1 MNRPLDVAGF
11 RLFQSSY
18 RLGQGGGPDLTV
30 LTVSRDPGVP
40 IVYFSFTLIVLG
52 IAWYVRGPGRRR
64 KPTSDASGR
73 SAGRS
78 GSDEPAADPRDATG
92 DTATEKTGR
101 HSA

>member
-1 MNRPLDVAGF
+1 LDVAGF

-40 IVYFSFTLIVLG
+40 TVYFSFTLIVLG
-52 IAWYVRGPGRRR
+52 IAWYVYGPGRKR
-64 KPTSDASGR
+64 KPSSPASSR

-78 GSDEPAADPRDATG
+78 GPEEPAADPRNATG
-92 DTATEKTGR
+92 DTATEETGR